1 MQEWEEVKVLGG
13 KLQTLRL
20 TGKNKLNRSVYFLE
34 KMTLLLFENHFTLQ
48 LIMFDFAEFEKK
60 TVLSWKSI
68 NFWVLSIK
76 NDKKKLA
83 Y

>member
-60 TVLSWKSI
+60 NSFKLEI
-68 NFWVLSIK
+68 NKFLGIK
-76 NDKKKLA
+76 YQK
-83 Y
+83 